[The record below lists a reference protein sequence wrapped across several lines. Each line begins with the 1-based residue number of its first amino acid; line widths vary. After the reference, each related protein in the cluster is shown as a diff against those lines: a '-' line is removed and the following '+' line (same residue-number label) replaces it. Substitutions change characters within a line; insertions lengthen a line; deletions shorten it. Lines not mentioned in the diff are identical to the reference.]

1 MLKECRCK
9 RTAIQFFSSST
20 TIQISRSTATRCS
33 NQEARQFK
41 FSSPITSSTQM
52 SCQFKFSIPITS
64 SNQEAR
70 QFKFSSPI
78 TSSNQ
83 MACRF
88 SSQSLFTLSMFKI
101 KNASLTTV
109 TRNRSTYASTTL
121 NAEEVAVAKSSV
133 KNMLATLA
141 VLCPKKL
148 DNHHLRALTAMLMR
162 EREPIFAVFILRCYY
177 YPFPL

>member
-20 TIQISRSTATRCS
+20 TIQISRSTATRC
-33 NQEARQFK
+33 
-41 FSSPITSSTQM
+41 
-52 SCQFKFSIPITS
+52 

-148 DNHHLRALTAMLMR
+148 DNRHLRALTAMLMR